1 MAADDV
7 GISYYQLYEGSKIV
21 STQPAVLNFDSIL
34 LNRYISGLT
43 PGTVYS
49 FKVEAVDWAGNPST
63 SGPSITIT
71 TPSNGAAVAWW
82 IQYWY
87 LVVIIGVAI
96 GGATAAMVFLRTR
109 RKAMGLEEKPQASTR
124 I

>member
-21 STQPAVLNFDSIL
+21 STQPAVLDFDSIL
-34 LNRYISGLT
+34 LSRYISGLT

-87 LVVIIGVAI
+87 LVAVIGVAI
-96 GGATAAMVFLRTR
+96 GIATAVMVLLRTR
-109 RKAMGLEEKPQASTR
+109 RKAIGLEDRPQTSSHV
-124 I
+124 